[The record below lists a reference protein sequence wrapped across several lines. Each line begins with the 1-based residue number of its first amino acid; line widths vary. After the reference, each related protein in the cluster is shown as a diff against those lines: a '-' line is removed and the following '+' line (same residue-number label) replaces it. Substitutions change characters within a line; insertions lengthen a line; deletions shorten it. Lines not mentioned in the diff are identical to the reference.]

1 MNGFELKTGRKII
14 IDAHNDTMMKA
25 VNPKTFALDTNI
37 GEETDFH
44 IDLNKMASAGVDLLY
59 FAAFT
64 DDLGTWRENHDMIL
78 GSIRGLKETQA
89 LNKDRFMI
97 PERYAEILRGLDQP
111 ICMGVHAIEGAY
123 ALTEENMYGLL
134 KQYDD
139 LGVRVIAP
147 VWNHSNALGEG
158 TLEHYLDLT
167 PSPSGITLL
176 GKRFIAAMNHLGI
189 VIDVSHMNEKTFWD
203 TVDQS
208 QMPIIA
214 SHSGAYALKAHV
226 RNLKD
231 DQIKAIAS
239 GGGVVNVVFC
249 RNFLGDL
256 TAGVSVLVD
265 HIEHII
271 QLVGVDH
278 VGLGSDF
285 DGATMPV
292 DLKDISEIGKIENAL
307 ISRGHSEEDV
317 QKIMGLNNLRILK
330 LHDDV
335 RKNEEK
341 IQASLMVNRGQLD
354 FPVIDTP
361 VAELVISFDQPLKS
375 VDRLKGTDAYLD
387 LPLEEMAYVLDGR
400 SILGQYDVNAN
411 KVYIA
416 LDHNVEKGL
425 HVLTISFW
433 DEIGVRHYFTDI
445 FELK

>member
-1 MNGFELKTGRKII
+1 MLFR
-14 IDAHNDTMMKA
+14 
-25 VNPKTFALDTNI
+25 
-37 GEETDFH
+37 
-44 IDLNKMASAGVDLLY
+44 S
-59 FAAFT
+59 
-64 DDLGTWRENHDMIL
+64 
-78 GSIRGLKETQA
+78 
-89 LNKDRFMI
+89 
-97 PERYAEILRGLDQP
+97 
-111 ICMGVHAIEGAY
+111 
-123 ALTEENMYGLL
+123 
-134 KQYDD
+134 
-139 LGVRVIAP
+139 
-147 VWNHSNALGEG
+147 
-158 TLEHYLDLT
+158 
-167 PSPSGITLL
+167 
-176 GKRFIAAMNHLGI
+176 
-189 VIDVSHMNEKTFWD
+189 
-203 TVDQS
+203 
-208 QMPIIA
+208 
-214 SHSGAYALKAHV
+214 
-226 RNLKD
+226 
-231 DQIKAIAS
+231 
-239 GGGVVNVVFC
+239 
-249 RNFLGDL
+249 NFLGDL